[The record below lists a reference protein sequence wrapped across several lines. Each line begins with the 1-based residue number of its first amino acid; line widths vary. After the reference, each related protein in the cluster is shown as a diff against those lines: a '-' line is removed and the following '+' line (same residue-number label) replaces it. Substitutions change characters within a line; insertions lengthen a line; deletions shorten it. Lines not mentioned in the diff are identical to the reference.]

1 MDRARTVRVSGAIVA
16 APRTRP
22 LRDVKRGPLDRRA
35 VVWAIRAVTFVVII
49 GGWEF
54 LARPMDRALFAPP
67 SEVAA
72 SILRHLSG
80 ENALW
85 APLVESLTAFALGTL
100 LGLIVGIPLGLL
112 MGRYRSLEF
121 VLDPYITFFY
131 VIPSV
136 ALVPLFVLWF
146 GFSLQ
151 FQVALVFE
159 STLLPILIN
168 AAAGARNVESDLI
181 DGGRAFCASEAQIMR
196 TIVVPASL
204 PFVFAGL
211 RIALSAAWVGVVV
224 AQMTGAIT
232 GLGGLILTAAAT
244 FRTAD
249 MLVPIFAIM
258 LVGVLIHALT
268 GWTLKRL
275 TPWHVDDRTAGA

>member
-1 MDRARTVRVSGAIVA
+1 MNATTSVVPGRPV
-16 APRTRP
+16 RP

-35 VVWAIRAVTFVVII
+35 VVWAVRALTFVAII
-49 GGWEF
+49 ASWEI
-54 LARPMDRALFAPP
+54 LAAPIDRALFAPP

-72 SILRHLSG
+72 AILRHLSG
-80 ENALW
+80 ATSIW
-85 APLVESLTAFALGTL
+85 APLADSLEAFALGTF
-100 LGLIVGIPLGLL
+100 LGLIVGIPVGLL
-112 MGRYRSLEF
+112 MGRYRSFEF
-121 VLDPYITFFY
+121 VLDPYITFLY

-136 ALVPLFVLWF
+136 ALVPLLILWLGF
-146 GFSLQ
+146 GFQ

-159 STLLPILIN
+159 STLLPIAIN
-168 AAAGARNVESDLI
+168 SAAGARNVETDFV
-181 DGGRAFCASEAQIMR
+181 DGGRAFCASELQIMR
-196 TIVVPASL
+196 TIVVPAAL

-232 GLGGLILTAAAT
+232 GLGGLVLTAAAT

-258 LVGVLIHALT
+258 AVGVVIHAAT

>member
-1 MDRARTVRVSGAIVA
+1 MTAAAATPRVLA
-16 APRTRP
+16 TRE
-22 LRDVKRGPLDRRA
+22 RRRRVLDRPA
-35 VVWAIRAVTFVVII
+35 VVWGIRAMTFVVLI
-49 GGWEF
+49 GTWEV
-54 LARPMDRALFAPP
+54 LAAPINRALWAPP

-72 SILRHLSG
+72 AIVTYASQEPTIWEPLYDSLRAFGIGTTLG
-80 ENALW
+80 
-85 APLVESLTAFALGTL
+85 LTA
-100 LGLIVGIPLGLL
+100 GIPIGLL

-121 VLDPYITFFY
+121 VLDPYITFLY

-136 ALVPLFVLWF
+136 ALVPLFILWF

-159 STLLPILIN
+159 STLLPIVIN
-168 AAAGARNVESDLI
+168 AAAGARNVENDLV
-181 DGGRAFCASEAQIMR
+181 DGGRAFCASDWQIMR
-196 TIVVPASL
+196 TIILPASV
-204 PFVFAGL
+204 PFIFAGL

-232 GLGGLILTAAAT
+232 GLGGLILTSAHT

-258 LVGVLIHALT
+258 VVGVLIHAAT
-268 GWTLKRL
+268 GWLLARVTSWR
-275 TPWHVDDRTAGA
+275 VDERAGA

>member
-1 MDRARTVRVSGAIVA
+1 MRTAAASPRALL
-16 APRTRP
+16 
-22 LRDVKRGPLDRRA
+22 LRKRRRRALDRPV

-49 GGWEF
+49 VTWEI
-54 LARPMDRALFAPP
+54 LARPMNRALWAPP

-72 SILRHLSG
+72 AIVTYATEEPSIWEPLFDSLR
-80 ENALW
+80 
-85 APLVESLTAFALGTL
+85 AFALGTL
-100 LGLIVGIPLGLL
+100 LGLAAGIPIGLV
-112 MGRYRSLEF
+112 MGRYKAFEF
-121 VLDPYITFFY
+121 VLDPYITFLY

-136 ALVPLFVLWF
+136 ALVPLFILWF

-159 STLLPILIN
+159 STLLPIVIN
-168 AAAGARNVESDLI
+168 AAAGARNVENDLV
-181 DGGRAFCASEAQIMR
+181 DGGRAFCASDWQIMR
-196 TIVVPASL
+196 TIIVPASL

-232 GLGGLILTAAAT
+232 GLGGLILTAAHT

-258 LVGVLIHALT
+258 VVGILIHAAS
-268 GWTLKRL
+268 GWMQTRF
-275 TPWHVDDRTAGA
+275 TPWKLDDRAGA